1 MSRLSYLPKDSLFRK
16 QMIHLIPATQYCNY
30 INTSLWAS
38 QISTPHIYHFLFFP
52 KTDKVTVKQKRPM
65 TLYEQI
71 NRNNRIYMCIHTGF
85 PGGSDSKDYTCNAGD
100 LGSSPGLGRSP
111 EGRLS
116 NPLQYSPLE
125 SQGQRSLA
133 GHSPRSHKESDM
145 TEQLSIYTAYT
156 HIYIQKFII
165 IEILALPLKME
176 GV

>member
-1 MSRLSYLPKDSLFRK
+1 MSREG
-16 QMIHLIPATQYCNY
+16 
-30 INTSLWAS
+30 
-38 QISTPHIYHFLFFP
+38 FLGGLDG
-52 KTDKVTVKQKRPM
+52 K
-65 TLYEQI
+65 ESS
-71 NRNNRIYMCIHTGF
+71 RIV
-85 PGGSDSKDYTCNAGD
+85 GD
-100 LGSSPGLGRSP
+100 LGSIPGLGRSP

-145 TEQLSIYTAYT
+145 TEQLSIYTEYT

>member
-1 MSRLSYLPKDSLFRK
+1 
-16 QMIHLIPATQYCNY
+16 
-30 INTSLWAS
+30 
-38 QISTPHIYHFLFFP
+38 
-52 KTDKVTVKQKRPM
+52 
-65 TLYEQI
+65 
-71 NRNNRIYMCIHTGF
+71 MCIHTGF

-145 TEQLSIYTAYT
+145 TEQLSIYTEYT